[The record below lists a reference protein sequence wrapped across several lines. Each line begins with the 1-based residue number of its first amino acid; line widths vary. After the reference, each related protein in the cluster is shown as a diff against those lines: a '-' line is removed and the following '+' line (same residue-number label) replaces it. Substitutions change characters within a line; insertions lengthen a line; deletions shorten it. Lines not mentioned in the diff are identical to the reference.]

1 MEESPVSLMQ
11 RIAILEE
18 KINQLV
24 RTLETTRRDLLA
36 AQAERSRMRDR
47 VNILEAGAQKAA
59 ELEEK
64 LAAAEQQLREAE
76 ENSGQVVAIEHF
88 EEEKAA
94 REKAESDLSEALER
108 LDRLV
113 ERLEGVESDLA
124 SLENSPE
131 A

>member
-1 MEESPVSLMQ
+1 MSLMQ

>member
-1 MEESPVSLMQ
+1 M
-11 RIAILEE
+11 
-18 KINQLV
+18 
-24 RTLETTRRDLLA
+24 RDL
-36 AQAERSRMRDR
+36 
-47 VNILEAGAQKAA
+47 VNILEAVVQKAA

>member
-1 MEESPVSLMQ
+1 MSLMQ

-36 AQAERSRMRDR
+36 AQAERSRMRER
-47 VNILEAGAQKAA
+47 LNTLEASAKNAA

-76 ENSGQVVAIEHF
+76 ENTGEVVSAEQF

-113 ERLEGVESDLA
+113 ERLEGVESELA
-124 SLENSPE
+124 SLEKSPE

>member
-1 MEESPVSLMQ
+1 MEDSPVSLMQ